1 MNKHPL
7 GEMLIQEKLITPAQ
21 LEKAIAEQKASNKR
35 IGHAL
40 IDLGYITED
49 DLLRVLGKQLDTPY
63 INLNDVII
71 DPEIIKLIPED
82 ICRRYKILPYNQE
95 DNTVFVAMIDPLDFR
110 VINDIKFLI
119 HKEIKPMLASEKA
132 LAKSISRYYGLTD
145 EMRDMVKQID
155 IDNKNLS
162 DSQDEE
168 SEQVSELS
176 EDAPIIKIVDLIIIN
191 AVKER
196 ATDIHIEPFEKTMR
210 IRYRKDGVLHEVPA
224 PPFSLYPAMISRV
237 KIMSR
242 LDIAETRLPQDGRIT
257 KKISGRDIDFRVS
270 IVPNQ
275 FGERIVLRVL
285 DRGATVLDLEKLG
298 MQGSDLNKF
307 LDAINKPYG
316 MILIS
321 GPTGSGKTTTLYAA
335 LNKIYNTGE
344 NIMTIEDPI
353 EYSFFG
359 IGQVEVKEEIGLTFA
374 KVLRSFLRHDP
385 DIILLGEMRDFET
398 ADISVRAALTGH
410 LVFSAIH
417 TNDAPSSVTRLI
429 DMGIEPFLINSC
441 IVMVMSQRL
450 VRRACEH
457 CREEFIMTADQ
468 QLAALGIVI
477 NKAGAKFY
485 KTKGCEICGGSGF
498 RGRLAIYEIM
508 VMDGELKDMIA
519 KRAEPH
525 ELKAAAVKNGMRTLF
540 QAGIDQALKG
550 ITTIDEII
558 KIAGTANN

>member
-1 MNKHPL
+1 MEKHPL

-21 LEKAIAEQKASNKR
+21 LEKAIAEQKSSNKR
-35 IGHAL
+35 LGHAL
-40 IDLGYITED
+40 IDLGYIKED
-49 DLLRVLGKQLDTPY
+49 DLLKILGKQLDTPY

-82 ICRRYKILPYNQE
+82 ICRRYKILPYKQE
-95 DNTVFVAMIDPLDFR
+95 DNSVYIAMINPLDFR

-145 EMRDMVKQID
+145 EMRDMVNQ
-155 IDNKNLS
+155 IDNKLL
-162 DSQDEE
+162 DDGQTGETEKAEE
-168 SEQVSELS
+168 FLD
-176 EDAPIIKIVDLIIIN
+176 DAPIIKIVDLIIIN

-224 PPFSLYPAMISRV
+224 PPFVLYPAMVSRV

-275 FGERIVLRVL
+275 FGERVVLRVL

-298 MQGSDLNKF
+298 MQGDDLNKF
-307 LDAINKPYG
+307 LEAINKPYG

-335 LNKIYNTGE
+335 LNKIYNTGD

-385 DIILLGEMRDFET
+385 DIILLGEMRDFEA
-398 ADISVRAALTGH
+398 ADIAVRAALTGH
-410 LVFSAIH
+410 LVFSTIH
-417 TNDAPSSVTRLI
+417 TNDAPSSITRLI

-468 QLAALGIVI
+468 QLAMMGIII
-477 NKAGAKFY
+477 NKNGAKFY
-485 KTKGCEICGGSGF
+485 KTPGCEICGGSGF

-508 VMDGELKDMIA
+508 VMDGELKNMIA

-525 ELKAAAVKNGMRTLF
+525 ELKAAAIKNGMRTLF
-540 QAGIDQALKG
+540 QAGIEQALKG
-550 ITTIDEII
+550 MTTIDEVI
-558 KIAGTANN
+558 KIAGTANQ

>member
-1 MNKHPL
+1 MDKHPL
-7 GEMLIQEKLITPAQ
+7 GEMLIREKLISPAQ
-21 LEKAIAEQKASNKR
+21 LEKALAEQKASNKR
-35 IGHAL
+35 LGHCL
-40 IDLGYITED
+40 IDLGYVTEN

-63 INLNDVII
+63 VNLNDVIV
-71 DPEIIKLIPED
+71 DPEVIKIIPED
-82 ICRRYKILPYNQE
+82 ICRRYKVLPYALKN
-95 DNTVFVAMIDPLDFR
+95 NTVSVAMIDPLDFR
-110 VINDIKFLI
+110 IINDIKFLI

-132 LAKSISRYYGLTD
+132 LIKSISKYYGLTD

-155 IDNKNLS
+155 NKFLG
-162 DSQDEE
+162 DGQTGEEEKAEE
-168 SEQVSELS
+168 SSDE
-176 EDAPIIKIVDLIIIN
+176 APIIKIVDLIIIN

-224 PPFSLYPAMISRV
+224 PPFQLYPAMISRV

-257 KKISGRDIDFRVS
+257 KKVTGRDIDFRVS

-298 MQGSDLNKF
+298 MQGDDLTKF
-307 LDAINKPYG
+307 LESIAKPYG

-335 LNKIYNTGE
+335 LNKIYNTAD
-344 NIMTIEDPI
+344 NILTIEDPI

-359 IGQVEVKEEIGLTFA
+359 IGQVEVKEEIGLTFS
-374 KVLRSFLRHDP
+374 KILRSFLRHDP

-410 LVFSAIH
+410 MVFSTIH

-429 DMGIEPFLINSC
+429 DMGIEPFLINSSV
-441 IVMVMSQRL
+441 VMVMAQRL

-457 CREEFIMTADQ
+457 CREEYIMTKDQ
-468 QLAALGIVI
+468 QMATLGLVI
-477 NKAGAKFY
+477 NNKGAKFF
-485 KTKGCEICGGSGF
+485 KTRGCEICGGSGF
-498 RGRLAIYEIM
+498 RGRIAIFEIM
-508 VMDGELKDMIA
+508 VMNSELKMLIA
-519 KRAEPH
+519 KRAEPY
-525 ELKAAAVKNGMRTLF
+525 ELKEAAIKNGMRTLF
-540 QAGIDQALKG
+540 QSGIDRALEG
-550 ITTIDEII
+550 QTTIDEIV
-558 KIAGTANN
+558 KVAGTFN

>member
-1 MNKHPL
+1 
-7 GEMLIQEKLITPAQ
+7 
-21 LEKAIAEQKASNKR
+21 
-35 IGHAL
+35 
-40 IDLGYITED
+40 
-49 DLLRVLGKQLDTPY
+49 
-63 INLNDVII
+63 
-71 DPEIIKLIPED
+71 
-82 ICRRYKILPYNQE
+82 
-95 DNTVFVAMIDPLDFR
+95 
-110 VINDIKFLI
+110 
-119 HKEIKPMLASEKA
+119 
-132 LAKSISRYYGLTD
+132 
-145 EMRDMVKQID
+145 
-155 IDNKNLS
+155 
-162 DSQDEE
+162 
-168 SEQVSELS
+168 
-176 EDAPIIKIVDLIIIN
+176 
-191 AVKER
+191 
-196 ATDIHIEPFEKTMR
+196 
-210 IRYRKDGVLHEVPA
+210 
-224 PPFSLYPAMISRV
+224 
-237 KIMSR
+237 MSR

-257 KKISGRDIDFRVS
+257 KKVTGRDIDFRVS

-298 MQGSDLNKF
+298 MQGEDLVKF
-307 LDAINKPYG
+307 NEAINKPYG

-398 ADISVRAALTGH
+398 ADIAVRAALTGH
-410 LVFSAIH
+410 LVFSTIH

-450 VRRACEH
+450 VRKACEH
-457 CREEFIMTADQ
+457 CKEDYIMTADQ
-468 QLAALGIVI
+468 QLAALGIII

-485 KTKGCEICGGSGF
+485 KTRGCEICGGSGS

-508 VMDGELKDMIA
+508 VMDGELKNMIA

-550 ITTIDEII
+550 MTTIDEII
-558 KIAGTANN
+558 KVAGTGNQ

>member
-1 MNKHPL
+1 MDKHPL

-35 IGHAL
+35 LGHAL

-49 DLLRVLGKQLDTPY
+49 DLLKILGKQLDTPY

-82 ICRRYKILPYNQE
+82 ICRRYKILPYSQE
-95 DNTVFVAMIDPLDFR
+95 DNSVYVAMIDPLDFR

-155 IDNKNLS
+155 NQLLD
-162 DSQDEE
+162 DGQTGE
-168 SEQVSELS
+168 SEKASEAS
-176 EDAPIIKIVDLIIIN
+176 DDAHIIKIVDLVIIN

-196 ATDIHIEPFEKTMR
+196 VTDIHIEPFEKTMR

-224 PPFSLYPAMISRV
+224 PPFSLYPAMVSRI

-257 KKISGRDIDFRVS
+257 KKVTGRDVDFRVS

-285 DRGATVLDLEKLG
+285 DRGATILDLEKLG
-298 MQGSDLNKF
+298 MQGSDLDKF
-307 LDAINKPYG
+307 NDAINKPYG

-335 LNKIYNTGE
+335 LNKIYSTGD
-344 NIMTIEDPI
+344 NILTIEDPI

-374 KVLRSFLRHDP
+374 RVLKSFLRHDP

-410 LVFSAIH
+410 LVFSTIH
-417 TNDAPSSVTRLI
+417 TNDAPSTVTRLI

-450 VRRACEH
+450 VRKACEH
-457 CREEFIMTADQ
+457 CREDYMMSADE
-468 QLAALGIVI
+468 QLAALGVI
-477 NKAGAKFY
+477 IKKEGAKFY

-508 VMDGELKDMIA
+508 VMDGELKNMIA

-525 ELKAAAVKNGMRTLF
+525 ELKAAAMKNGMRTLF

-550 ITTIDEII
+550 MTTVDEII
-558 KIAGTANN
+558 KIAGTANQ

>member
-1 MNKHPL
+1 MDKHPL

-35 IGHAL
+35 LGHTL

-49 DLLRVLGKQLDTPY
+49 DLLRILGKQLDTPY

-82 ICRRYKILPYNQE
+82 ICRRYKILPYSQE
-95 DNTVFVAMIDPLDFR
+95 DNSVYVAMIDPLDFR
-110 VINDIKFLI
+110 VINDLKFLI
-119 HKEIKPMLASEKA
+119 HKEIKPMLASAKA

-145 EMRDMVKQID
+145 EMRDMVKE
-155 IDNKNLS
+155 IDNKLL
-162 DSQDEE
+162 DDGACE
-168 SEQVSELS
+168 SEKVNEISD
-176 EDAPIIKIVDLIIIN
+176 DAPIIKIVDLIIIN

-224 PPFSLYPAMISRV
+224 PPFPIYPAMVSRV

-257 KKISGRDIDFRVS
+257 KKVTGRDIDFRVS

-298 MQGSDLNKF
+298 MQGEDLVKF
-307 LDAINKPYG
+307 NEAINKPYG

-398 ADISVRAALTGH
+398 ADIAVRAALTGH
-410 LVFSAIH
+410 LVFSTIH

-450 VRRACEH
+450 VRKACEH
-457 CREEFIMTADQ
+457 CKEDYIMTADQ
-468 QLAALGIVI
+468 QLAALGIII

-485 KTKGCEICGGSGF
+485 KTRGCEICGGSGS

-508 VMDGELKDMIA
+508 VMDGELKNMIA

-550 ITTIDEII
+550 MTTIDEII
-558 KIAGTANN
+558 KVAGTANQ

>member
-1 MNKHPL
+1 MDKHPL

-35 IGHAL
+35 LGHTL

-49 DLLRVLGKQLDTPY
+49 DLLRILGKQLDTPY

-82 ICRRYKILPYNQE
+82 ICRRYKILPYSQE
-95 DNTVFVAMIDPLDFR
+95 DNSVYVAMIDPLDFR
-110 VINDIKFLI
+110 VINDLKFLI
-119 HKEIKPMLASEKA
+119 HKEIKPMLASAKA

-145 EMRDMVKQID
+145 EMRDMVKE
-155 IDNKNLS
+155 IDNKLL
-162 DSQDEE
+162 DDGACE
-168 SEQVSELS
+168 SEKVNEISD
-176 EDAPIIKIVDLIIIN
+176 DAPIIKIVDLIIIN

-224 PPFSLYPAMISRV
+224 PPFPIYPAMVSRV

-257 KKISGRDIDFRVS
+257 KKVTGRDIDFRVS

-298 MQGSDLNKF
+298 MQGEDLVKF
-307 LDAINKPYG
+307 NEAINKPYG

-398 ADISVRAALTGH
+398 ADIAVRAALTGH
-410 LVFSAIH
+410 LGFSTIH
-417 TNDAPSSVTRLI
+417 TNDAPSSVTRL
-429 DMGIEPFLINSC
+429 
-441 IVMVMSQRL
+441 
-450 VRRACEH
+450 
-457 CREEFIMTADQ
+457 
-468 QLAALGIVI
+468 
-477 NKAGAKFY
+477 
-485 KTKGCEICGGSGF
+485 
-498 RGRLAIYEIM
+498 M
-508 VMDGELKDMIA
+508 VMDGELKNMIA

-550 ITTIDEII
+550 MTTIDEII
-558 KIAGTANN
+558 KVAGTANQ